1 MQTGPKPTTAEELLL
16 MPDDGHRYELV
27 HGQLKRSSPLGHQQG
42 RIAAR
47 VTVSL
52 FEHVSSRKL
61 GEVYAAMTG
70 FHLATNP
77 DHVRGADAAFV
88 RRERVMAVG
97 DIGGFWPGAPDLAV
111 EVIAPSDTF
120 ADVEEKML
128 DWLKYG
134 TRLVIAISPR
144 QRTVM
149 TCRSLQDVRLL
160 AEGDVLDAADVVPG
174 WSMSVR
180 DLFAP

>member
-1 MQTGPKPTTAEELLL
+1 METRPKLTTADDLLL

-47 VTVSL
+47 ITVSL
-52 FEHVSSRKL
+52 FEYVSTHKL

-70 FHLATNP
+70 FHLAANP

-88 RRERVMAVG
+88 RRERAQAVG
-97 DIGGFWPGAPDLAV
+97 EVAGFWPGAPDLAV
-111 EVIAPSDTF
+111 EVVAPTDTF
-120 ADVEEKML
+120 ADVEEKVL
-128 DWLKYG
+128 DWFKYG

-149 TCRSLQDVRLL
+149 VCRSLKDVRML
-160 AEGDVLDAADVVPG
+160 AEGDVLDAGDVIPG

-180 DLFAP
+180 ELFAP